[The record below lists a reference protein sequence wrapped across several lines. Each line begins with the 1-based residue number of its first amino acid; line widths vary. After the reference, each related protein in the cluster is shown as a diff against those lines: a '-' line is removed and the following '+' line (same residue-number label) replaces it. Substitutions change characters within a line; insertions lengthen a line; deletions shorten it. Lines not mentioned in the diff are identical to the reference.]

1 MEGTAPH
8 LIVVGWM
15 VAVGRVGSKYFAQ
28 VKGGTTDMY
37 RMYSPAYTRNRSLEE
52 RAPFIL
58 RTYFE
63 DQSRLPG
70 HNEPSERSRYLA
82 GIGEGKEDNPNQD
95 LVRERIKKAAQAGGL
110 ARKPGS
116 VLVKQIFTCSPWN
129 ENGHTVAMFYLLAM
143 APSAKSVAPA

>member
-1 MEGTAPH
+1 MERTAPH

-52 RAPFIL
+52 RAPFIM

-82 GIGEGKEDNPNQD
+82 GIGEGKEDNANQD

-110 ARKPGS
+110 ARKPGGA
-116 VLVKQIFTCSPWN
+116 LVKQIADLSLFTL
-129 ENGHTVAMFYLLAM
+129 E
-143 APSAKSVAPA
+143 

>member
-52 RAPFIL
+52 RAPFIM

-82 GIGEGKEDNPNQD
+82 GIGEGKEDNANQD

-110 ARKPGS
+110 ARKPGNKS
-116 VLVKQIFTCSPWN
+116 QIFPCSHWN
-129 ENGHTVAMFYLLAM
+129 ENGHIGAMIYLLAM

>member
-52 RAPFIL
+52 RAPFIM

-82 GIGEGKEDNPNQD
+82 GIGEGKEDNANQD

-110 ARKPGS
+110 ARKPGRAYLS
-116 VLVKQIFTCSPWN
+116 QTNLFLFTL
-129 ENGHTVAMFYLLAM
+129 E
-143 APSAKSVAPA
+143 